1 MAASSPDHHRKLE
14 RMYLA
19 APTNV
24 YFGPAIRIGD
34 GEAEVRLPVRP
45 DFFHA
50 AGAVH
55 GAYYFKVLDD
65 SAFFAVAS
73 VVEEHFVLT
82 AELTVEFLR
91 PVSSGELA
99 ARGRLTSHEGRVYTA
114 ESVVTDADGHEV
126 GRAHGTFVRSRTRL
140 TEAMGYK

>member
-1 MAASSPDHHRKLE
+1 MPSEEHYRRLE

-19 APTNV
+19 APTNA
-24 YFGPAIRIGD
+24 YFAPAIRIGD

-45 DFFHA
+45 AFFHA

-91 PVSSGELA
+91 PVSSGELTA
-99 ARGRLTSHEGRVYTA
+99 HGRLTSHEGRVYTA
-114 ESVVTDADGHEV
+114 ESVVTDAEGNEI
-126 GRAHGTFVRSRTRL
+126 GRAHGVFVRSRTRL
-140 TEAMGYK
+140 TAEMGYR